1 MYSIVANKPGD
12 TSVLQRKG
20 IELTE
25 LKSNE
30 ILIKNRAIGVNFI
43 DIYFREGLYPWPVDK
58 DLVLGSEGAGEV
70 EAIGPNV
77 TKFKIG
83 DRVAYALS
91 LIHI

>member
-12 TSVLQRKG
+12 TGVLQRKS

-43 DIYFREGLYPWPVDK
+43 DIYFRAGLYPWPVDK
-58 DLVLGSEGAGEV
+58 DLVLGRNNSIWFWMGLACH
-70 EAIGPNV
+70 
-77 TKFKIG
+77 
-83 DRVAYALS
+83 R
-91 LIHI
+91 

>member
-12 TSVLQRKG
+12 TSVLQRKS

-43 DIYFREGLYPWPVDK
+43 DIYFRAGLYPWPVDK
-58 DLVLGSEGAGEV
+58 NLV
-70 EAIGPNV
+70 
-77 TKFKIG
+77 
-83 DRVAYALS
+83 
-91 LIHI
+91 